1 MKENGSLSY
10 TVREAPVLHLIQNS
24 SGFLIKKA

>member
-1 MKENGSLSY
+1 MKEDGSLSR
-10 TVREAPVLHLIQNS
+10 TVWKAPVLHLIQNS